1 MDQFKIYLSIFLTL
15 FAVIDIVGSIPLII
29 SVKKQHGAISPLKI
43 TLYAALVMASFLL
56 IGESLLGVF
65 GIDVG
70 SFAVAGSIVLF
81 IIGLEMILGR
91 DFFKAD
97 NTQKGKGVVP
107 LVFPVIAGTG
117 TLTTILSLKANYD
130 TLEIAVGI
138 AANLVLV
145 LIVLYST
152 KYIEKLLGEGGI
164 ALLRK
169 VFGIILLSIALKLF
183 GANIAKVIS

>member
-1 MDQFKIYLSIFLTL
+1 MEQFKVYLSIFLTL

-29 SVKKQHGAISPLKI
+29 SVKKKHGNINPFKI
-43 TLYAALVMASFLL
+43 TLYAAVVMTLFLL
-56 IGESLLGVF
+56 VGESLLGIF

-81 IIGLEMILGR
+81 IIGLEMILGH
-91 DFFKAD
+91 DFFKSD
-97 NTQKGKGVVP
+97 DSQKGKGVVP

-130 TLEIAVGI
+130 TLDIAVGI
-138 AANLVLV
+138 GANLILV

-169 VFGIILLSIALKLF
+169 IFGIILLSIALKLF

>member
-29 SVKKQHGAISPLKI
+29 SVKKQNGNIHPLKI
-43 TLYAALVMASFLL
+43 TLYAGVVMTLFLMT
-56 IGESLLGVF
+56 GESLLGIF

-91 DFFKAD
+91 DFFKSD
-97 NTQKGKGVVP
+97 GSSKGSGIVP

-117 TLTTILSLKANYD
+117 TLTTIISLKANYD
-130 TLEIAVGI
+130 TLDIAIGI
-138 AANLVLV
+138 LANLILIFAVLK
-145 LIVLYST
+145 ST
-152 KYIEKLLGEGGI
+152 RYIEHLLGESGI

-183 GANIAKVIS
+183 GANISKVIS